1 MMERNEIEK
10 KVALKLK
17 ELRRSRNMTLQD
29 FENFSRGEIK
39 AVVIGS
45 YERGTRSISLAK
57 IVQLADIYQVPVDYF
72 FEEKVE
78 RTSSTEHRLV
88 IDLRRLRTTNELD
101 ESLIGFR
108 ALVARIISKR
118 RDWNGEVLSL
128 RSSDIENIELIT
140 GVEYEAIYELL
151 TKYRL
156 LFANN

>member
-78 RTSSTEHRLV
+78 RTSSTEQRLV

>member
-1 MMERNEIEK
+1 MERKDIEK
-10 KVALKLK
+10 KVSLKLK

-29 FENFSRGEIK
+29 FEKFSGGEIK

-72 FEEKVE
+72 FQEKVE
-78 RTSSTEHRLV
+78 TSSSTEHPLV
-88 IDLRRLRTTNELD
+88 IDLRRLRATNELD

-108 ALVARIISKR
+108 ALVARIITKR
-118 RDWNGEVLSL
+118 LDWNGEVLTL
-128 RSSDIENIELIT
+128 RSSDIDNIEFVT
-140 GVEYEAIYELL
+140 GIEYRGIYELL

-156 LFANN
+156 LFAKN